1 MGDYNIGGYELG
13 LSPDASNARGEPAA
27 YWGVDD
33 ADAALERLLA
43 LDASPH
49 GDGEGIGERI
59 CVAAVEDPFGDV
71 VGIIETP
78 PFELSDAA

>member
-1 MGDYNIGGYELG
+1 MAANSAFRLVRATRGG
-13 LSPDASNARGEPAA
+13 PAA

-78 PFELSDAA
+78 PFELPDAA

>member
-1 MGDYNIGGYELG
+1 MVDYNIGGYELG
-13 LSPDASNARGEPAA
+13 LSPNASDAWGRPAA
-27 YWGVDD
+27 CWGVDG

-43 LDASPH
+43 PGASPH

-78 PFELSDAA
+78 HFELPDAA